1 MSLVVFLSVVTEFL
15 LIQMVVNSLWLWVI
29 VFLYTMR
36 KRVISFILFEVG
48 SLQNDVLYD
57 CLSFCIISGHR
68 GTVYTVEYAKDG
80 KRFASG
86 GADSTIFIWTSE
98 AEGLL
103 KYSHNDSIQK
113 LAYNPVTGQLASCTA
128 SDFGLWT
135 PQQKSVAKTKVPSKI
150 LCASW
155 TNDGQFLALG
165 MLNGMIS
172 IRNKTG
178 EEKVRSSI
186 GNDPTISRM
195 V

>member
-1 MSLVVFLSVVTEFL
+1 M
-15 LIQMVVNSLWLWVI
+15 
-29 VFLYTMR
+29 
-36 KRVISFILFEVG
+36 
-48 SLQNDVLYD
+48 
-57 CLSFCIISGHR
+57 
-68 GTVYTVEYAKDG
+68 EYAKDG

-186 GNDPTISRM
+186 GNGPTISRM